1 MGAVRIVSISSIA
14 RWADA
19 VLALDAR
26 GPLPARVVLVPSEGH
41 AHALRV
47 ELVARGPQALA
58 GTRFFTAAA
67 AARAVLDSAGVAYR
81 IGEEVRRPLRLRKLF
96 RARPVLATYRGDD
109 LRTKG
114 WEAAF
119 AATIEQLER
128 AALGPD
134 DLDRIG
140 DPRASDLAAIW
151 RMVDDDA
158 GTSWSVPRLMVEAQG
173 VLADA
178 PSAWPFDGPVLAAV
192 DVSIDVAHARLL
204 QRIPRLTLGVIPG
217 RPVRRQAVER
227 MRSLLGDA
235 AAELIASV
243 EATPGDGELAVL
255 AEHLFAPPE
264 RLASPERRRSRGPD
278 GSVSLELHAGV
289 DEELEA
295 AARWVAEE
303 VFHHRTP
310 LQDIAILLPAPDPL
324 AALVA
329 DRIEALPWPD
339 GTRPVYLAC
348 GRPAVATA
356 AGARLLA
363 IVRALAAYL
372 PAEAMLEILPRLRL
386 AGLDDHLSPGRA
398 RALVQKLGTIGG
410 SAARPQD
417 ARRWCERL
425 GKIELDDRA
434 RGVVPAVDALVAV
447 VTEMI
452 GGAPLGQLWQA
463 IRRFVVEQVI
473 ASREMTAI
481 LEQLDGEVSALA
493 DDDVT
498 AKVIGAEA
506 VELIEAALGAM
517 RLEVGRY
524 GEPAIYVGTV
534 TSAAGLP
541 FAAVRVLGLAE
552 SAYPGTLRADAILP
566 VELRRRLPAHTIA
579 SDDDFAT
586 ARLQALDQ
594 VVRGV
599 THRLCVSAPRTEVDG
614 SEREPAALFVEMAAA
629 LARPNAITGERP
641 RVIPTVGD
649 LERDAFR
656 VVRAEVA
663 SRRVHAPL
671 TPACWLDCVGHG
683 ARLLPSA
690 WSRAIVT
697 SPGAILE
704 RAATMHGLL
713 GAHPLA
719 VCAPGV
725 EAAHPLSAS
734 ALRVLLTCPQR
745 FLLER
750 LLGFWQRR
758 GGGETHR
765 IDPASYGDLFHAV
778 VEAFSCTHGPAFGA
792 RERDLAHWL
801 AASER
806 IAGAAFEGFLD
817 EYPLIGEG
825 VTDRERRRLGRDV
838 RSFLEHDWDAGRPR
852 RFVAAER
859 VFGEGAAVALP
870 TSAGP
875 LFVTGRIDRIDVD
888 GNVTVVRDL
897 KTGRARPRERERV
910 DPDITLDLQIGVYV
924 AVVEHLAAEWALP
937 ADVAGAY
944 VYVDPLAAERERA
957 FRADPQVLRAA
968 AQRWFDLAGS
978 LIREQSYVRT
988 PDVNDC
994 RVCPFSAVCGDDTPA
1009 TTERLRDATG
1019 ALATFRD
1026 LKA

>member
-1 MGAVRIVSISSIA
+1 MKIISISSIV

-19 VLALDAR
+19 VIALDAR
-26 GPLPARVVLVPSEGH
+26 GPLPIRTVLVPSEAH

-47 ELVARGPQALA
+47 ELVVRGPQALA

-67 AARAVLDSAGVAYR
+67 AARAVLDSAGVRYR
-81 IGEEVRRPLRLRKLF
+81 IGEEARRPLRLRKLF

-119 AATIEQLER
+119 AATIEQLEQ
-128 AALGPD
+128 AALRPD

-151 RMVDDDA
+151 RAVDDDA

-173 VLADA
+173 VLADV
-178 PSAWPFDGPVLAAV
+178 PGAWPFEGPVLAAV
-192 DVSIDVAHARLL
+192 DAGIDAAHAWLL

-217 RPVRRQAVER
+217 RPVRRQAVDR
-227 MRSLLGDA
+227 MRSLFGDA
-235 AAELIASV
+235 AAEFVASAV
-243 EATPGDGELAVL
+243 EATPGGGELAVL
-255 AEHLFAPPE
+255 AEHLFEPPE
-264 RLASPERRRSRGPD
+264 RLASAERRRSRGPD
-278 GSVSLELHAGV
+278 GSVSLELYAGV
-289 DEELEA
+289 DEELDA

-310 LQDIAILLPAPDPL
+310 LQGIAILLPAPDPL
-324 AALVA
+324 AELVA
-329 DRIEALPWPD
+329 ERIEALPWPD

-363 IVRALAAYL
+363 IVRALVAYL
-372 PAEAMLEILPRLRL
+372 PAEAMIELLPRLRL
-386 AGLDDHLSPGRA
+386 TGQGDHLSPGRA
-398 RALVQKLGTIGG
+398 RGLVHKLGTIGG

-425 GKIELDDRA
+425 GKIELDDWA
-434 RGVVPAVDALVAV
+434 RGVVPAVEALVAV

-452 GGAPLGQLWQA
+452 GGARLGRLWQA
-463 IRRFVVEQVI
+463 IRRFAAAHVI
-473 ASREMTAI
+473 APREMAAI
-481 LEQLDGEVSALA
+481 LAQLDGEVGSLA

-506 VELIEAALGAM
+506 AELIAATLAAM
-517 RLEVGRY
+517 RLEEGRY

-541 FAAVRVLGLAE
+541 FSAVRVLGLAE
-552 SAYPGTLRADAILP
+552 SAFPGTLRADAILP
-566 VELRRRLPAHTIA
+566 AELRRRLPAHTMA

-599 THRLCVSAPRTEVDG
+599 THRLCISAPRTEVDG
-614 SEREPAALFVEMAAA
+614 SEREPAALFVEIAAA

-641 RVIPTVGD
+641 RAIPTVAD

-656 VVRAEVA
+656 VVRAEA
-663 SRRVHAPL
+663 AARRVHAPL
-671 TPACWLDCVGHG
+671 TPACWLDRVGHG
-683 ARLLPSA
+683 GRLLPSA
-690 WSRAIVT
+690 WSRSIVT
-697 SPGAILE
+697 SPVAVLE
-704 RAATMHGLL
+704 RSATMHGVL
-713 GAHPLA
+713 GAPPLV

-725 EAAHPLSAS
+725 DPAHPLSAS

-750 LLGFWQRR
+750 MLGFWQRS
-758 GGGETHR
+758 GGRETHR
-765 IDPASYGDLFHAV
+765 IDPAAYGELFHAV
-778 VEAFSCTHGPAFGA
+778 VEAFSRTHGLAFGA

-806 IAGAAFEGFLD
+806 LAGAAFDGFLD

-825 VTDRERRRLGRDV
+825 AVERERRRLGRDV
-838 RSFLEHDWDAGRPR
+838 QSFVEHDWDAGRPR
-852 RFVAAER
+852 TFVAAER
-859 VFGEGAAVALP
+859 GFGEGAAVPIA

-875 LFVTGRIDRIDVD
+875 LFVTGRIDRIDVK

-910 DPDITLDLQIGVYV
+910 DPDVTLDLQLGVYV
-924 AVVEHLAAEWALP
+924 AVVERLAAEWSLP
-937 ADVAGAY
+937 ADVAAAY
-944 VYVDPLAAERERA
+944 VYVDPLAAERERG
-957 FRADPQVLRAA
+957 FRADPQVLRMA
-968 AQRWFDLAGS
+968 AQRWFELARS
-978 LIREQSYVRT
+978 LIDEQSYVQT
-988 PDVNDC
+988 PDGNDC
-994 RVCPFSAVCGDDTPA
+994 RVCPFSAVCGDDNLA

-1019 ALATFRD
+1019 ALAAFRD